1 MALPDGHAVPFPSI
15 YVEERLSLIVTL
27 RSLSYT
33 AQIDLVLSG
42 RPQVPHNPMN
52 HDALQL

>member
-1 MALPDGHAVPFPSI
+1 M
-15 YVEERLSLIVTL
+15 IVTL